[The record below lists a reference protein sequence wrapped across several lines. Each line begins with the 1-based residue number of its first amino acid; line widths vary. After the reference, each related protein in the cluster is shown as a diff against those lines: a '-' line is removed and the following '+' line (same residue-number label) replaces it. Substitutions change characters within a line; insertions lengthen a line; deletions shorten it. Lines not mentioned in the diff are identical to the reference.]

1 MKLKDDKGNM
11 DILSEKKS
19 LKPVSDLYQ
28 RRLWYLFLAVTFGI
42 FALDQLTKGHI
53 QYHFGLYESRAVIPG
68 FFSLTYIT
76 NTGVAFGLMSGEPDT
91 WKRLFFLSV
100 TLLAIG
106 FIFYL
111 FGHFRSKGRGAVIA
125 LGMIL
130 GGAIGNMVDRVR
142 LGKVIDFLDFYIGGC
157 HWPAFNVA
165 DAAITCGV
173 LYLALALY
181 RQQG

>member
-1 MKLKDDKGNM
+1 M
-11 DILSEKKS
+11 DTLSESEKKS
-19 LKPVSDLYQ
+19 LKQACSLSQ
-28 RRLWYLFLAVTFGI
+28 RRLWSLFLAVAFGI

-53 QYHFGLYESRAVIPG
+53 QYHFCLYEIRVVIPG
-68 FFSLTYIT
+68 FLNWTYIT
-76 NTGVAFGLMSGEPDT
+76 NTGVAFGLMDGEPDT

-111 FGHFRSKGRGAVIA
+111 FRHFRSKGRGAVIA

-130 GGAIGNMVDRVR
+130 GGAIGNMADRVR
-142 LGKVIDFLDFYIGGC
+142 LGKVIDFVDFYIGRY

-173 LYLALALY
+173 LYLALTLY
-181 RQQG
+181 RHKE

>member
-1 MKLKDDKGNM
+1 M
-11 DILSEKKS
+11 DTLSETEKKS
-19 LKPVSDLYQ
+19 LKPADDLSQ
-28 RRLWYLFLAVTFGI
+28 KRLWYLFLGMAFGV

-53 QYHFGLYESRAVIPG
+53 QYHFGLYESRAVVPG
-68 FFSLTYIT
+68 FFNLTYIT
-76 NTGVAFGLMSGEPDT
+76 NSGVAFGLMSGEPDT

-100 TLLAIG
+100 TLLAVG

-125 LGMIL
+125 MGMIL
-130 GGAIGNMVDRVR
+130 GGAIGNMADRVR
-142 LGKVIDFLDFYIGGC
+142 MGKVIDFLDFYIGGC

-165 DAAITCGV
+165 DAAISCGV
-173 LYLALALY
+173 LYLALTLY

>member
-1 MKLKDDKGNM
+1 MY
-11 DILSEKKS
+11 ILSESGKKS
-19 LKPVSDLYQ
+19 SKQVRGLSQ
-28 RRLWYLFLAVTFGI
+28 RRPGYLFLVVAFGI

-76 NTGVAFGLMSGEPDT
+76 NTGVAFGLMGGEPDT

-111 FGHFRSKGRGAVIA
+111 FKNFKSKGRGAVLA

-165 DAAITCGV
+165 DVAITCGV
-173 LYLALALY
+173 LYLALTLY
-181 RQQG
+181 RQRG